1 MKVNILKWHGVASWT
16 WDAHDDAC
24 GICRMAFDGCCPDC
38 KMPGDD
44 CPLSSFTNPPLLIF
58 SFLHL
63 FAFAHFVDISTTQC
77 LHLSLYNA
85 ARKSGVGGVLFL
97 DVENS
102 IVFCKTLWFN
112 LIQLVDALNDPCS

>member
-1 MKVNILKWHGVASWT
+1 MQKKILLGSVAGFGKNCRWHGVASWT

-44 CPLSSFTNPPLLIF
+44 CPLSSFTNPPLLILL
-58 SFLHL
+58 FLHL

-77 LHLSLYNA
+77 LLLSPL
-85 ARKSGVGGVLFL
+85 
-97 DVENS
+97 
-102 IVFCKTLWFN
+102 
-112 LIQLVDALNDPCS
+112 